1 MQKNSFLIIDGKP
14 DKISKNAV
22 SYQMSLVAFTLYII
36 INLRKE
42 SDKKSENAYC
52 FRNIY
57 VPGLFDTS
65 KNIYVICHF
74 DSIPLYNENTKSD
87 KISLIAYHCNRY
99 LYIYMFLVYLTV
111 NLVIIMTLYLY
122 FIKVKF
128 RKNIQNA
135 NIKNVNF

>member
-65 KNIYVICHF
+65 KTYMLFV
-74 DSIPLYNENTKSD
+74 T
-87 KISLIAYHCNRY
+87 LILF
-99 LYIYMFLVYLTV
+99 LYIMRILNQTKYP
-111 NLVIIMTLYLY
+111 
-122 FIKVKF
+122 
-128 RKNIQNA
+128 
-135 NIKNVNF
+135 